1 MGPLTKQAKAFAAQ
15 VEKAEEAHLAEVVDF
30 LKNQDH
36 ASKLIAERAGELAD
50 SRETNRRLRL
60 DLEAGE
66 AARKDLLGR
75 QERNR
80 ARADLVRAFLDQAEK
95 CQFSDPEGHHI
106 EGSRAFSE
114 MAEAFSETPSGTKT
128 VVPLGLAMKAAERAH
143 DRRCD
148 QTGAWKG
155 MPVEER
161 L

>member
-1 MGPLTKQAKAFAAQ
+1 MGPLAKQAKAFAAQ
-15 VEKAEEAHLAEVVDF
+15 IEKAEEAHLAEVVDF

-80 ARADLVRAFLDQAEK
+80 ARADLVRAFLAQAEK
-95 CQFSDPEGHHI
+95 CQFTDPEGHKI
-106 EGSRAFSE
+106 EMNRTFAE
-114 MAEAFSETPSGTKT
+114 MAEAFTDTPPKT
-128 VVPLGLAMKAAERAH
+128 VVPLGLAIKASQRAEKRH
-143 DRRCD
+143 
-148 QTGAWKG
+148 GA
-155 MPVEER
+155 
-161 L
+161 